1 MTSWSSGDAATELS
15 HQWWLDVGIPDDPD
29 SVWPTLYSELAE
41 WFPNVPDEPFSID
54 RGPFMVAFFEAAS
67 EAYEEIRQVERA
79 SSDTPSG
86 LSNLFR

>member
-1 MTSWSSGDAATELS
+1 
-15 HQWWLDVGIPDDPD
+15 
-29 SVWPTLYSELAE
+29 
-41 WFPNVPDEPFSID
+41 
-54 RGPFMVAFFEAAS
+54 MVAFFEAAS